1 MGKKTEKG
9 KGKCTKTRMKEQRKG
24 KKRVKTLERF
34 LAATAEELVMA
45 INELPDGIIL
55 EVYFEDESH

>member
-1 MGKKTEKG
+1 MGKTAEKG
-9 KGKCTKTRMKEQRKG
+9 KSKNTRNRMER
-24 KKRVKTLERF
+24 KKRKKQSKTLERF
-34 LAATAEELVMA
+34 LVAKVEELIMA

>member
-1 MGKKTEKG
+1 MGKKGGKEKG
-9 KGKCTKTRMKEQRKG
+9 KTIKSGMKGRK
-24 KKRVKTLERF
+24 KKPARSLERF
-34 LAATAEELVMA
+34 LAATAEELIMA

>member
-1 MGKKTEKG
+1 MGKKAGKEKG
-9 KGKCTKTRMKEQRKG
+9 KTIKGEKKG
-24 KKRVKTLERF
+24 KKNGKTQARSLERF
-34 LAATAEELVMA
+34 LAATAEELIMA

>member
-9 KGKCTKTRMKEQRKG
+9 KDKSKKARMKEQRKG
-24 KKRVKTLERF
+24 RKQSKTMERF
-34 LAATAEELVMA
+34 HAATAEELLMA

-55 EVYFEDESH
+55 EVYFEDGSH

>member
-1 MGKKTEKG
+1 MGKKKG
-9 KGKCTKTRMKEQRKG
+9 KEKSKTIKTGMKGQKKG
-24 KKRVKTLERF
+24 KKQARSLERF
-34 LAATAEELVMA
+34 LAATSEELIMA

>member
-1 MGKKTEKG
+1 MGKKTEKS
-9 KGKCTKTRMKEQRKG
+9 KDKNKKARMREQRKG
-24 KKRVKTLERF
+24 KKQSKTMERF
-34 LAATAEELVMA
+34 LAATAEELIMA

>member
-9 KGKCTKTRMKEQRKG
+9 KDKSKKARMKEQRKG
-24 KKRVKTLERF
+24 KKQSKTMGRF
-34 LAATAEELVMA
+34 LTATAEELIMA

-55 EVYFEDESH
+55 EVYFGDGSR